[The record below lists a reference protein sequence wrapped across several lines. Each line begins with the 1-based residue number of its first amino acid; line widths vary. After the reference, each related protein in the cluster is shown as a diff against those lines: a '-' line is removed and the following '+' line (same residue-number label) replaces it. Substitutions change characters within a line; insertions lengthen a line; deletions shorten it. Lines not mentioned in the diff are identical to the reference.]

1 MEATQMNVRLD
12 RAVKRAGDAVLEARG
27 CTPSRLVR
35 ALWEYLSVQGR
46 VPDALERMLGQEEL
60 DAGDGPAAQDW
71 YDAGA
76 RLVSSF
82 YEGLGVSEPQ
92 RPAPDYAALRDEW
105 ADERLA
111 KWSLS

>member
-46 VPDALERMLGQEEL
+46 VPDALERLLGQEEL
-60 DAGDGPAAQDW
+60 DAGDVSAAD
-71 YDAGA
+71 DGHEAGA

-82 YEGLGVSEPQ
+82 YEGLGVSEPR

-111 KWSLS
+111 KWGLS

>member
-46 VPDALERMLGQEEL
+46 VPDALERMLGQEEV
-60 DAGDGPAAQDW
+60 DAGAAPAADDGH
-71 YDAGA
+71 DAGA
-76 RLVSSF
+76 RLVASF

-111 KWSLS
+111 KWGLS

>member
-46 VPDALERMLGQEEL
+46 APDTLERMLVQDEL
-60 DAGDGPAAQDW
+60 DAGCRPAVDGGH
-71 YDAGA
+71 DAGA
-76 RLVSSF
+76 RLVASF
-82 YEGLGVSEPQ
+82 YEGLGISEPQ

-105 ADERLA
+105 ADEKLA
-111 KWSLS
+111 TWGLT